1 MDFKNIEKIRYD
13 VFEKIK
19 TVDKNILEK
28 YYKELSILTD
38 LSDKSYDN
46 KEITSPFITII
57 NNTYVVEYFLNKYK
71 VDKKIW
77 LEFLLSINTIVGRLD
92 YVDIDVLITRIDKIS
107 EDFYTKI
114 IPIENICDKEFIQKI
129 EAKVRDDIW
138 DYELVTTIF
147 SELIYWIMQQ
157 NIISKGLIL
166 DIIIDWIKEWQD
178 LNDIVFRINNLQL
191 QNE

>member
-129 EAKVRDDIW
+129 EAKVRDDI
-138 DYELVTTIF
+138 
-147 SELIYWIMQQ
+147 
-157 NIISKGLIL
+157 
-166 DIIIDWIKEWQD
+166 
-178 LNDIVFRINNLQL
+178 
-191 QNE
+191 